1 MPNEGINLT
10 ISSQTNL
17 SFLIRVTEGELTVLI
32 RSAKNKY
39 KSSTTLIIMLEEWI
53 KQLADALDKFMVGEQ
68 LAEDE
73 RIMVASLIYITLKH
87 LKDFNE
93 CNEKLKEVEE
103 KCNKNLDELEKK
115 LDELRKEL
123 DKKEEEVKEKLK
135 TLDNLIK
142 IMEVNPRLLPKN

>member
-17 SFLIRVTEGELTVLI
+17 SFLIRTAEGELTALI

-53 KQLADALDKFMVGEQ
+53 KQLVNALDKFMVGEQ

-73 RIMVASLIYITLKH
+73 RIMVASLIYTTLKH

-135 TLDNLIK
+135 ILDNLIK

>member
-1 MPNEGINLT
+1 
-10 ISSQTNL
+10 
-17 SFLIRVTEGELTVLI
+17 
-32 RSAKNKY
+32 
-39 KSSTTLIIMLEEWI
+39 MLEEWI

>member
-1 MPNEGINLT
+1 M
-10 ISSQTNL
+10 
-17 SFLIRVTEGELTVLI
+17 TVLI
-32 RSAKNKY
+32 RNAKNKY

-53 KQLADALDKFMVGEQ
+53 KQLADALDKFVAGEQ
-68 LAEDE
+68 LTEDE
-73 RIMVASLIYITLKH
+73 RIMVASLIYATLKH
-87 LKDFNE
+87 LKDFDE
-93 CNEKLKEVEE
+93 ANEKLKEVEE

-123 DKKEEEVKEKLK
+123 DKKEVEVKEKLK

>member
-1 MPNEGINLT
+1 MPNEGIKL
-10 ISSQTNL
+10 IFSLQTNL
-17 SFLIRVTEGELTVLI
+17 SFLIRTTEGKLTVLI
-32 RSAKNKY
+32 RNAKNKY

-53 KQLADALDKFMVGEQ
+53 KQLADALDKFVAGEQ
-68 LAEDE
+68 LTEDE
-73 RIMVASLIYITLKH
+73 RVMVASLIYATLKH
-87 LKDFNE
+87 LKDFDE

-115 LDELRKEL
+115 LDELQKEL
-123 DKKEEEVKEKLK
+123 DKKEVEVKEKLK